1 MKKVSIYFNDKLHV
15 TVVTRM
21 KKNEEKI
28 RNIRVIILVIIKT
41 ITKFSIDYRQS
52 DLSSNSVRVMFV
64 IGSVMGHLRGQ
75 LTGHACVSGQNASC
89 VRAFVS
95 HYTELTVVFSFMK
108 ACNRYLVSFS
118 NFVIVLINS

>member
-1 MKKVSIYFNDKLHV
+1 MKKVSIYFNDKLHE

-52 DLSSNSVRVMFV
+52 DLSSNSVSVMFV
-64 IGSVMGHLRGQ
+64 IGSVMDHLRGQ

-89 VRAFVS
+89 ARAFVS
-95 HYTELTVVFSFMK
+95 HYTDAS
-108 ACNRYLVSFS
+108 
-118 NFVIVLINS
+118 